1 MSGLIGKLTTLKHKD
16 KHLIEDGWMT
26 SDEFVDRLSLGL
38 KEYLNSNWGHAKG
51 ELHHPEDLA
60 TTASIYMEVAYRV
73 IADFGGCHHGKGN

>member
-1 MSGLIGKLTTLKHKD
+1 
-16 KHLIEDGWMT
+16 MT

-60 TTASIYMEVAYRV
+60 TTASVYMEVAYRV